1 MFRHLMQTL
10 DLMTLDLDSYNFE
23 PRNLALSSL
32 LLALS
37 LNFDYLTIDN
47 MNDANFFK
55 DESPFASMISHFIV
69 TSCKIPNPQIL
80 NPTLK
85 YAALFYTQA
94 PLQEKLPSIL

>member
-1 MFRHLMQTL
+1 MQTL

-23 PRNLALSSL
+23 PRNLSLSSL
-32 LLALS
+32 LLALC

-47 MNDANFFK
+47 MNDATIFK
-55 DESPFASMISHFIV
+55 DDSPFASMMSNFIV
-69 TSCKIPNPQIL
+69 SICNIPNPQIL
-80 NPTLK
+80 HPTLK

>member
-1 MFRHLMQTL
+1 MQTL

-32 LLALS
+32 LLALC
-37 LNFDYLTIDN
+37 LNFDYLTMDN

-55 DESPFASMISHFIV
+55 DDSSFASMISHFIV